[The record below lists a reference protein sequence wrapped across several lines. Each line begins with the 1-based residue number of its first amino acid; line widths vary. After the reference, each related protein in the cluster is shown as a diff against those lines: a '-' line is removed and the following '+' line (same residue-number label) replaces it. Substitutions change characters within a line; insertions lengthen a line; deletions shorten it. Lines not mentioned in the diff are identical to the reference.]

1 MGKCGWGHAIVGPNW
16 DGGGQDMSLVFSY
29 LAGQSGNP
37 KVALGAGGGSFF
49 CMMGFGHWGG
59 K

>member
-29 LAGQSGNP
+29 LAGQSWNP
-37 KVALGAGGGSFF
+37 NLALRAGRGVSFL
-49 CMMGFGHWGG
+49 CDGR
-59 K
+59 